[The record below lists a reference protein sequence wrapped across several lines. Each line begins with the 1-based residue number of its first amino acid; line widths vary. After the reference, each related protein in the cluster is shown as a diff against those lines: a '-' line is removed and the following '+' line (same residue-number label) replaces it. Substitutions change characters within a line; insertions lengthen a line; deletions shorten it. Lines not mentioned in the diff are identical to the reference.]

1 MPQRGLYVN
10 FRSVVELNGGIIVPD
25 VSCDTD
31 VPDVSCDTN
40 KPRSYCGMDVH
51 EYTYLVECDMIFS
64 VEVTRSR
71 DVILL
76 QGFVRHRN
84 QTFDGSV
91 IHRF

>member
-1 MPQRGLYVN
+1 MPHRARYVN

-25 VSCDTD
+25 VSCDT
-31 VPDVSCDTN
+31 N
-40 KPRSYCGMDVH
+40 EPRSYCGMDVD
-51 EYTYLVECDMIFS
+51 EYTYLAECDMIFS

-71 DVILL
+71 DVFIL

-84 QTFDGSV
+84 QTFDGSM

>member
-1 MPQRGLYVN
+1 
-10 FRSVVELNGGIIVPD
+10 
-25 VSCDTD
+25 
-31 VPDVSCDTN
+31 
-40 KPRSYCGMDVH
+40 MDVD

-64 VEVTRSR
+64 VEVARSR
-71 DVILL
+71 GVFIL